1 MYEQLLE
8 AALLDIKKL
17 IIENP
22 NDMDLGEKIRLY
34 FKTLPIQIDDFKE
47 KINSDNTY
55 DEGLN

>member
-22 NDMDLGEKIRLY
+22 NDMDLGGKIRAY
-34 FKTLPIQIDDFKE
+34 FKGLPIQIDNFKE
-47 KINSDNTY
+47 KINSENTHG
-55 DEGLN
+55 EGLN

>member
-22 NDMDLGEKIRLY
+22 NDIDLGGKIRTY
-34 FKTLPIQIDDFKE
+34 FKELPIQIDNFKE
-47 KINSDNTY
+47 KINK
-55 DEGLN
+55 